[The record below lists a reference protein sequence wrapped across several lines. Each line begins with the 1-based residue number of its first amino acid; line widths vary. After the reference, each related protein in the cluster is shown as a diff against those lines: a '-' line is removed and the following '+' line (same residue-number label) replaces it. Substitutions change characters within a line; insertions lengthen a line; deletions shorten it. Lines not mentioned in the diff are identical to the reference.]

1 MIELK
6 GITKKFAGE
15 LVFENFDLTVAE
27 GDFLCL
33 AGPSGVGKTT
43 MLNVMSLIERPT
55 EGKVKIDGISKWSSS
70 VIQKLRREKIGYVFQ
85 NYGLIENDNV
95 EQNLLLTSKFA
106 PFKKSKRQYV
116 FVQALIEVG
125 LDESYLRR
133 KIYSLSGGEQQRVA
147 LARLLITRPKYIFAD
162 ELTGNLDADNREVVF
177 GLLERFVQQGHT
189 VVYVSHDAALI
200 ERGKRVVRLE
210 KG

>member
-6 GITKKFAGE
+6 GITKKFADE
-15 LVFENFDLTVAE
+15 LIFENFDLTVIE

-43 MLNVMSLIERPT
+43 MLNIMSLVERPT
-55 EGKVKIDGISKWSSS
+55 SGSVIIDNVSKWNLSN
-70 VIQKLRREKIGYVFQ
+70 VQRMRREKIGYVFQ
-85 NYGLIENDNV
+85 NYGLIENDIV

-106 PFKKSKRQYV
+106 SLKKSKRQKA
-116 FVQALIEVG
+116 FTQALSEVG

-162 ELTGNLDADNREVVF
+162 EPTGNLDANNREIVF
-177 GLLERFVQQGHT
+177 SLLEQFARQGHT
-189 VVYVSHDAALI
+189 VVYVSHDQELI
-200 ERGKRVVRLE
+200 EKARRVVRLDR
-210 KG
+210 